1 MNYCFAFLLCSSSR
15 AENLRAGRSCRIFPP
30 SVHKQD
36 CSNKP
41 DRSGTDHH
49 PLRNCSLVVEVEV
62 GEAVGEEGRAVG
74 VVPEAQVVRVGAAT
88 EDREDRVVG
97 GAM

>member
-1 MNYCFAFLLCSSSR
+1 
-15 AENLRAGRSCRIFPP
+15 
-30 SVHKQD
+30 
-36 CSNKP
+36 
-41 DRSGTDHH
+41 
-49 PLRNCSLVVEVEV
+49 LRNCSLVVEVEV